1 MSNEN
6 KELVKAID
14 GIIKELAAIRKE
26 MIAAHRTIQRLKFP
40 LISTAEPEE
49 EPEED

>member
-6 KELVKAID
+6 KELVKEID

-40 LISTAEPEE
+40 LISTEPEE
-49 EPEED
+49 EPEEE